1 MFAFRYKIKIN
12 IYAASGFGNNN
23 KFCQVKHEN
32 FQRFQK
38 LEDYKSHNLYDGITF
53 LTLYL
58 MERDI

>member
-1 MFAFRYKIKIN
+1 MLAFKYEIEMN
-12 IYAASGFGNNN
+12 ICLVSFENND

-38 LEDYKSHNLYDGITF
+38 LEDYKSHNSYDGITF

>member
-1 MFAFRYKIKIN
+1 MN
-12 IYAASGFGNNN
+12 IYAASFENND

-38 LEDYKSHNLYDGITF
+38 LEDYKSHNSYDGITF